1 MVKLRL
7 KRIGKKHYP
16 IYRIVAADARAPRDG
31 RFIEELGTY
40 NPHNKEVKIN
50 EEKVLKWLSD
60 GAIATDTVKNLMS
73 QQGILKTFHDAKTQ
87 AKKTKSVK

>member
-7 KRIGKKHYP
+7 KRIGKKHHP

-31 RFIEELGTY
+31 RFIEELGIY

-50 EEKVLKWLSD
+50 AEKALKWLAD

-73 QQGILKTFHDAKTQ
+73 QQGILKTFHDSKTTT
-87 AKKTKSVK
+87 KKTPSAK